1 MKDAVAIVSLAV
13 WLGLNLWLWATE
25 FSIER
30 RFWYSLPLGALGFG
44 GFFAYLS
51 WRSRA

>member
-1 MKDAVAIVSLAV
+1 MKDALAITALCF
-13 WLGLNLWLWATE
+13 WLGLNLWLWVE
-25 FSIER
+25 ELSIER

-51 WRSRA
+51 WRNRV